1 MDMKQ
6 VWRRILGS
14 LRRWKLIFKD
24 NMMVSADCLC
34 QEITLILRAPMQ
46 LENG

>member
-1 MDMKQ
+1 MDTKQ
-6 VWRRILGS
+6 IWRRILGS

-24 NMMVSADCLC
+24 NMMASVDCLC
-34 QEITLILRAPMQ
+34 QEITLILQAPMQ

>member
-1 MDMKQ
+1 MDTKQ

-24 NMMVSADCLC
+24 NMMASADYLC
-34 QEITLILRAPMQ
+34 QEITLILRVLMQ